1 MTVETHLFINWCDY
15 AVISATERTKLK
27 GILSRS
33 PPTQVGAQGLV
44 IMKKGT
50 GRGNLPE
57 IELSKE
63 C

>member
-1 MTVETHLFINWCDY
+1 MTVETHLVINWCDY
-15 AVISATERTKLK
+15 AVISAIERTKLK

-57 IELSKE
+57 IEFSKE

>member
-33 PPTQVGAQGLV
+33 PPTQVGAQDYEKRDRQG
-44 IMKKGT
+44 KSP
-50 GRGNLPE
+50 RE
-57 IELSKE
+57 FSKE

>member
-33 PPTQVGAQGLV
+33 QGLV

-57 IELSKE
+57 NFPKNAKINNLE